1 MKKYWIFTVASL
13 LLMLSCSTKKT
24 ESNGFTGA
32 PGEVKLITLDPG
44 HFHAAL
50 VQKDSYEQVSDKI
63 YVYAPDGDD
72 VKEHLKKIEGYN
84 TRSDSP
90 TKWQEIVY
98 RGPDFLERMLVEK
111 KGNVMVTAG
120 NNGKKTKYIKQT
132 LMAGIHVLA
141 DKPMVINNENFSLLE
156 ECFDIGRRKGVLLYD
171 IMTERHEITTMLQ
184 RELSLIPAVYGK
196 QLEGSLEDPAIVK
209 ESVHH
214 FFKVVSGNSLKR
226 PAWFFDVT
234 QQGEGIVDVT
244 THLVDLV
251 QWEAFPE
258 QIIDYKKD
266 IELIDA
272 NRWTTSISPEEFK
285 QVTGTDAYP
294 DFLKKDVEND
304 TLKVYCNGDIIYKI
318 KGVTAKVSVIWNY
331 TFPKGGGD
339 THFSVMKGSK
349 ADLVIRQGQEQN
361 YQPELFVE
369 AVKGV
374 DPVAYEKDLTASMEK
389 VSAKY
394 PGIALN
400 KISDSVWQIVIPAKY
415 RVGHEAH
422 FGQVTEHFLQ
432 YLKDGKL
439 PDWEVP
445 NMLAKYYTTTSALDM
460 AKAKTK

>member
-1 MKKYWIFTVASL
+1 MKLV
-13 LLMLSCSTKKT
+13 
-24 ESNGFTGA
+24 
-32 PGEVKLITLDPG
+32 TLDPG

-50 VQKDSYEQVSDKI
+50 VQKVSYPQVSKDV
-63 YVYAPDGDD
+63 YVYAPTGFD
-72 VKEHLKKIEGYN
+72 VDEHLKRIQGFN
-84 TRSDSP
+84 TRAENP
-90 TKWQEIVY
+90 TAWNEIVY
-98 RGPDFLERMLVEK
+98 TGDDYLEKMLAEK
-111 KGNVMVTAG
+111 KGNVMIQAG
-120 NNGKKTKYIKQT
+120 NNGKKTEYIKKT
-132 LMAGIHVLA
+132 LEAGINVLS
-141 DKPMVINNENFSLLE
+141 DKPMAINSQSFKLLE
-156 ECFDIGRRKGVLLYD
+156 ECFAIAKQKNIMLYD
-171 IMTERHEITTMLQ
+171 IMTERNEITTMLQ
-184 RELSLIPAVYGK
+184 RELSTIPAVYGE
-196 QLEGSLEDPAIVK
+196 QLKGSPEEPAIVK

-214 FFKVVSGNSLKR
+214 LFKLVDNKPLTR
-226 PAWFFDVT
+226 PVWYLDVN

-251 QWEAFPE
+251 QWEAFPD

-304 TLKVYCNGDIIYKI
+304 TLKVYCNGDIVYKI

-349 ADLVIRQGQEQN
+349 ADLVIRQGKEQN

-374 DPVAYEKDLTASMEK
+374 DLAAYEKDLTASMEK
-389 VSAKY
+389 VSAEY
-394 PGIALN
+394 PGVALN
-400 KISDSVWQIVIPAKY
+400 KVGDGVWQVEIPAKY

-422 FGQVTEHFLQ
+422 FGQVTEHFLD

-460 AKAKTK
+460 AKAKK